1 MLQLQNGENLM
12 KDIYIVAAKRTPFG
26 KYRGFFKDVFAVDL
40 GVIALKGTLKTGGIN
55 PKDIQALFMGNVL
68 STGLGENMARQ
79 VALHSG
85 MKQESVAV
93 TINEV
98 CGSSLKAVR
107 LAQGQMEMGDLDLVA
122 VGGSE
127 NMTRAPY
134 FVKKENKDHP
144 VDSMVS
150 TMIND
155 GLMDAFSNKYMGITA
170 ENVAEKY
177 HVSRKDMDEFS
188 LRSHRLA
195 TKATKSGFFDN
206 EILKVEIDGQTLDH
220 DESIRPDTTLE
231 ALSDLK
237 PVFKKDG
244 QVTAGNSST
253 LNDGASMLVLAT
265 KEKME
270 ELHLTPIAKLG
281 QFAEA
286 GFDPAYMGYT
296 PYFAVKKLLAK
307 TGRTI
312 NDYDVIE
319 LNEAFAAQSVAVARD
334 LHVPMDKLNIM
345 GGAIALG
352 HPLGATGT
360 RLVASAISGLKN
372 RNGKRALVT
381 LCIGGGQ
388 AVAYEIENA

>member
-1 MLQLQNGENLM
+1 M

-26 KYRGFFKDVFAVDL
+26 KYRGFFKDISAVDL
-40 GVIALKGTLKTGGIN
+40 GVIALKGTLKAGGVN
-55 PKDIQALFMGNVL
+55 PKDVQALFMGNVL

-79 VALHSG
+79 VALRSG
-85 MKQESVAV
+85 MKQESAAV

-144 VDSMVS
+144 ADSMVN

-155 GLMDAFSNKYMGITA
+155 GLMDAFSNKHMGITA
-170 ENVAEKY
+170 ENVAKKY
-177 HVSRKDMDEFS
+177 HVSRADMDKFS

-195 TKATKSGFFDN
+195 AKATKSGFFDN
-206 EILKVEIDGQTLDH
+206 EILKVEINGQTLDH

-231 ALSDLK
+231 ALGNLK
-237 PVFKKDG
+237 PVFQENG
-244 QVTAGNSST
+244 QVTAGNSSP
-253 LNDGASMLVLAT
+253 LNDGASMLILAT

-312 NDYDVIE
+312 DDYDIIE
-319 LNEAFAAQSVAVARD
+319 LNEAFAAQSIAVARD
-334 LHVPMDKLNIM
+334 LCVPMNRLNIM

-372 RNGKRALVT
+372 REGKCALVT

-388 AVAYEIENA
+388 AIAYEIENV

>member
-1 MLQLQNGENLM
+1 M

-26 KYRGFFKDVFAVDL
+26 KYRGFFKDTSAIEL
-40 GVIALKGTLKTGGIN
+40 GVMALKGTLKAGNIN
-55 PKDIQALFMGNVL
+55 PQDVQALFMGNVL
-68 STGLGENMARQ
+68 GTGLGENTARQ
-79 VALHSG
+79 VALNSG
-85 MKQESVAV
+85 MKQESAAV

-127 NMTRAPY
+127 SMTRAPY
-134 FVKKENKDHP
+134 FVKKEYKADPADHLT
-144 VDSMVS
+144 S

-155 GLMDAFSNKYMGITA
+155 GLMDVFSGKHMGITA
-170 ENVAEKY
+170 ENVAERY
-177 HVSRKDMDEFS
+177 HVSRREMDEFS
-188 LRSHRLA
+188 LRSHKLA
-195 TKATKSGFFDN
+195 TEATKSGFLKN
-206 EILKVEIDGQTLDH
+206 EILKIELNGQTLDH
-220 DESIRPDTTLE
+220 DEPIRSDTSLE
-231 ALSDLK
+231 ALSNLK
-237 PVFKKDG
+237 PVFKEDG
-244 QVTAGNSST
+244 QVTAGNSSPLT
-253 LNDGASMLVLAT
+253 DGASMLVLAT

-270 ELHLTPIAKLG
+270 KLHLTPIAKLG
-281 QFAEA
+281 AFAEA

-296 PYFAVKKLLAK
+296 PYYAVKKLLAK
-307 TGRTI
+307 TGRKI
-312 NDYDVIE
+312 DDYDIIE

-334 LHVPMDKLNIM
+334 LHIPMDKLNVM

-372 RNGKRALVT
+372 RDGKRALVT

-388 AVAYEIENA
+388 AIAYEIENA

>member
-1 MLQLQNGENLM
+1 M

-26 KYRGFFKDVFAVDL
+26 KYRGFFKDTSAIEL
-40 GVIALKGTLKTGGIN
+40 GVMALKGTLKAGNIN
-55 PKDIQALFMGNVL
+55 PQDVQALFMGNVL
-68 STGLGENMARQ
+68 GTGLGENMARQ
-79 VALHSG
+79 VALNSG
-85 MKQESVAV
+85 MKQESAAV

-134 FVKKENKDHP
+134 FVKKEYKSDPADHLT
-144 VDSMVS
+144 S

-155 GLMDAFSNKYMGITA
+155 ALMDAFSGKHMGITA
-170 ENVAEKY
+170 ENVAERY
-177 HVSRKDMDEFS
+177 HVSRKEMDEFS
-188 LRSHRLA
+188 LRSHQLA
-195 TKATKSGFFDN
+195 TKATKSGFFKN
-206 EILKVEIDGQTLDH
+206 EILKVELNGQTLDH
-220 DESIRPDTTLE
+220 DESIRPDTSLE
-231 ALSDLK
+231 ALSNLK
-237 PVFKKDG
+237 PVFKEDG
-244 QVTAGNSST
+244 QVTAGNSSP

-281 QFAEA
+281 AFAEA

-296 PYFAVKKLLAK
+296 PYYAVKKLLAK
-307 TGRTI
+307 TGRKI
-312 NDYDVIE
+312 DDYDIIE
-319 LNEAFAAQSVAVARD
+319 LNEAFAAQGLAVARD
-334 LHVPMDKLNIM
+334 LHIPMDKLNIM

>member
-1 MLQLQNGENLM
+1 M

-26 KYRGFFKDVFAVDL
+26 KYRGFFKDTSAIEL
-40 GVIALKGTLKTGGIN
+40 GVMALKGTLKAENIN
-55 PKDIQALFMGNVL
+55 PQDVQALFMGNVL

-79 VALHSG
+79 VALNSG
-85 MKQESVAV
+85 MKQESAAV

-107 LAQGQMEMGDLDLVA
+107 LAQGQMEMDDLDLVA

-127 NMTRAPY
+127 SMTRAPY
-134 FVKKENKDHP
+134 FVKKEYKADPADHLT
-144 VDSMVS
+144 S

-155 GLMDAFSNKYMGITA
+155 GLMDAFSGKHMGITA
-170 ENVAEKY
+170 ENVAERY
-177 HVSRKDMDEFS
+177 HVSRREMDEFS
-188 LRSHRLA
+188 LRSHKLA
-195 TKATKSGFFDN
+195 TEATKSGFFKN
-206 EILKVEIDGQTLDH
+206 EILKIELNGQTLDH
-220 DESIRPDTTLE
+220 DEPIRSDTSLE
-231 ALSDLK
+231 ALSNLK
-237 PVFKKDG
+237 PVFKEDG
-244 QVTAGNSST
+244 EVTAGNSSPLT
-253 LNDGASMLVLAT
+253 DGASMLVLAT
-265 KEKME
+265 KAKME

-281 QFAEA
+281 AFAEA

-296 PYFAVKKLLAK
+296 PYYAVKKLLAK
-307 TGRTI
+307 TGRKI
-312 NDYDVIE
+312 DDYDIIE
-319 LNEAFAAQSVAVARD
+319 LNEAFAAQSIAVARD
-334 LHVPMDKLNIM
+334 LNIPMDKLNVM

-388 AVAYEIENA
+388 AIAYEIENA

>member
-1 MLQLQNGENLM
+1 M

-26 KYRGFFKDVFAVDL
+26 KYRGFFKDVSAVDL
-40 GVIALKGTLKTGGIN
+40 GVIALKGALKASKIN
-55 PKDIQALFMGNVL
+55 PQDIQALFMGNVL

-93 TINEV
+93 TVNEV

-107 LAQGQMEMGDLDLVA
+107 LAQGQIEMGDLDLVA

-144 VDSMVS
+144 ANNMVS

-155 GLMDAFSNKYMGITA
+155 GLMDAFSNKHMGITA
-170 ENVAEKY
+170 ENVAQKY
-177 HVSRKDMDEFS
+177 HVSRADMDEFS
-188 LRSHRLA
+188 LHSHRLA

-206 EILKVEIDGQTLDH
+206 EILKVEIDGQVLDH
-220 DESIRPDTTLE
+220 NESIRPDTTFE
-231 ALSDLK
+231 ALSKLK
-237 PVFKKDG
+237 PVFKNDG
-244 QVTAGNSST
+244 QVTAGNSSP
-253 LNDGASMLVLAT
+253 LNDGASMLILAT

-270 ELHLTPIAKLG
+270 ELHLKPIAKLG

-307 TGRTI
+307 TSRTI
-312 NDYDVIE
+312 DDYDVIE

-360 RLVASAISGLKN
+360 RLVTSAISGLKN
-372 RNGKRALVT
+372 RKGKLALVT

-388 AVAYEIENA
+388 AIAYEIENA

>member
-1 MLQLQNGENLM
+1 M

-26 KYRGFFKDVFAVDL
+26 KYRGFFKDTSAIEL
-40 GVIALKGTLKTGGIN
+40 GVMALKGTLKAGNIN
-55 PKDIQALFMGNVL
+55 PQDVQALFMGNVL
-68 STGLGENMARQ
+68 GTGLGENMARQ
-79 VALHSG
+79 VAFNSG
-85 MKQESVAV
+85 MKQESAAV

-127 NMTRAPY
+127 NMTHAPY
-134 FVKKENKDHP
+134 FVKKEYKADPADHLT
-144 VDSMVS
+144 S

-155 GLMDAFSNKYMGITA
+155 ALVDAFSGKHMGITA
-170 ENVAEKY
+170 ENVAERY
-177 HVSRKDMDEFS
+177 HVSRKEMDEFS
-188 LRSHRLA
+188 LRSHQLA
-195 TKATKSGFFDN
+195 TKATKSGFFKN
-206 EILKVEIDGQTLDH
+206 EILKVELNGQTLDH
-220 DESIRPDTTLE
+220 DESIRPDTSLE
-231 ALSDLK
+231 ALSNLK
-237 PVFKKDG
+237 PVFKEDG
-244 QVTAGNSST
+244 QVTAGNSSP

-281 QFAEA
+281 AFAEA

-296 PYFAVKKLLAK
+296 PYYAVKKLLAK
-307 TGRTI
+307 TGRKI
-312 NDYDVIE
+312 DDYDIIE
-319 LNEAFAAQSVAVARD
+319 LNEAFAAQGVAVARD
-334 LHVPMDKLNIM
+334 LHIPMDKLNIM

-360 RLVASAISGLKN
+360 RLVTSAISGLKN

-388 AVAYEIENA
+388 AVAYEIEMPNEVLSITA

>member
-1 MLQLQNGENLM
+1 M

-26 KYRGFFKDVFAVDL
+26 KYRGFFKDTSAIEL
-40 GVIALKGTLKTGGIN
+40 GVMALKGALKAGNIN
-55 PKDIQALFMGNVL
+55 PQDVQALFMGNVL
-68 STGLGENMARQ
+68 GTGLGENMARQ
-79 VALHSG
+79 VALNSG
-85 MKQESVAV
+85 MKQESAAV

-127 NMTRAPY
+127 NMTRTPY
-134 FVKKENKDHP
+134 FVKKEYKADPADHLT
-144 VDSMVS
+144 S

-155 GLMDAFSNKYMGITA
+155 ALMDAFSGKHMGITA
-170 ENVAEKY
+170 ENVAERY
-177 HVSRKDMDEFS
+177 HVSRKEMDEFS
-188 LRSHRLA
+188 LRSHQLA
-195 TKATKSGFFDN
+195 TKATKSGFFKN
-206 EILKVEIDGQTLDH
+206 EILKVELNGQILDH
-220 DESIRPDTTLE
+220 DESIRPDTSLE
-231 ALSDLK
+231 ALSNLK
-237 PVFKKDG
+237 PVFKEDG
-244 QVTAGNSST
+244 QVTAGNSSP

-281 QFAEA
+281 AFAEA

-296 PYFAVKKLLAK
+296 PYYAVKKLLAK
-307 TGRTI
+307 TGRKI
-312 NDYDVIE
+312 DDYDIIE
-319 LNEAFAAQSVAVARD
+319 LNEAFAAQGLAVARD
-334 LHVPMDKLNIM
+334 LHIPMDKLNIM